1 MSHFARCRKCV
12 TPERHPGCQETCRH
26 YLEAKEK
33 YEQEKHNREA
43 ILAAED
49 DFYVARFKNR
59 KK

>member
-33 YEQEKHNREA
+33 YEQEKARCEE
-43 ILAAED
+43 LQKKLD
-49 DFYVARFKNR
+49 DMISSKIDLNF
-59 KK
+59 